1 MASPSTALGPTE
13 QLGESSRNAALNA
26 PKPVSVSMHLP
37 GPLSPSI
44 GPPST
49 AVKTTG
55 SWQPLPY
62 IYSGFAIYP
71 YRPSGRPST
80 SPRSVNSSKVDEGPG
95 SASRSPRQ
103 RKHSHKS
110 SSTPRKKHHHD
121 EPATPPVKPRN
132 VHEVAL
138 NVGDEFFA
146 FEEYRCSA
154 EEDGRGDVW
163 YRG

>member
-1 MASPSTALGPTE
+1 MPSSSLALGHPE
-13 QLGESSRNAALNA
+13 QLGESSRHAELTTPHSA
-26 PKPVSVSMHLP
+26 PAHMP
-37 GPLSPSI
+37 GPLSPALGHASSS
-44 GPPST
+44 GMR
-49 AVKTTG
+49 TTG

-71 YRPSGRPST
+71 YRPSGRSST
-80 SPRSVNSSKVDEGPG
+80 SPRSVNSSKVGEAPP
-95 SASRSPRQ
+95 SASRSPRS
-103 RKHSHKS
+103 RKYSHKS
-110 SSTPRKKHHHD
+110 STPKRKHQHD
-121 EPATPPVKPRN
+121 EPATPLVKPRN

-146 FEEYRCSA
+146 FEEYRCSV